1 MFGNGKG
8 FTPLVSTKQTKE
20 QYTDSNGNSWSVFDH
35 PFSDNSGKITQQG
48 SAFPDDGKGG
58 GITGTCG
65 LCATGTIINKAGGSA
80 TEKSVAI
87 HAIQRGLCSNEANKK
102 PENRGGTNPRQRVQI
117 LKDAGIPS
125 TCVAGASLESIS
137 SEVEKGKGVMIS
149 VTASIYKPEWYGT
162 YSEANRG
169 GHAIVLESP
178 IRDPKTGR
186 ITGYV
191 VTDSNGSTSKEAT
204 VIVPA
209 DVLETAFGH
218 RGGQAIITDDV
229 IW

>member
-1 MFGNGKG
+1 M
-8 FTPLVSTKQTKE
+8 
-20 QYTDSNGNSWSVFDH
+20 
-35 PFSDNSGKITQQG
+35 
-48 SAFPDDGKGG
+48 
-58 GITGTCG
+58 
-65 LCATGTIINKAGGSA
+65 
-80 TEKSVAI
+80 
-87 HAIQRGLCSNEANKK
+87 
-102 PENRGGTNPRQRVQI
+102 
-117 LKDAGIPS
+117 
-125 TCVAGASLESIS
+125 ESIS
-137 SEVEKGKGVMIS
+137 SEVEKGKGVIIS

-162 YSEANRG
+162 YSDVNRG

-204 VIVPA
+204 VVVPA
-209 DVLETAFGH
+209 AVLETAFGH